1 MKPSA
6 QGTILIVDDQE
17 VNRYT
22 TTRILRD
29 VGFSTLEAKNG
40 QEGLR
45 LAETGPDLILLDVNL
60 PDIDGFQV
68 CRILKSNP
76 NTEQIP
82 VVHASATFVSDRD
95 KAQGLDDGADG
106 YLVRPVEACVLVATV
121 RSCIRA
127 RRAEEKISQ
136 QQRQLQ
142 TLADNCP
149 DILTRFDLEHRHI
162 FVSAAIERATGRA
175 SSEFLGRTN
184 RELGLPE
191 NLCDFWE
198 AAIQTTI
205 DSRQPQSIEY
215 SFPSQL
221 GPRHYISRLIPEFN
235 REGDVESVLS
245 VVTDITERRETEEVL
260 RITAERLQLAAEAAN
275 FGTYDVDLSTGQVY
289 WSPQMRVIFGV
300 APEGNVDDFLH
311 NGPPGIHPE
320 DRDRFLGMIRTLQR
334 SESLP
339 SSEIEFR
346 LVSPEGDIRWVLL
359 LGRNYFTEAGPRQPV
374 RISGVSFDITDRKIV
389 EESLRDADRR
399 KNEFLAMLAHE
410 LRNPL
415 APIRNAMQILRLAP
429 EREAQERARQMVDR
443 QLGQLVR
450 LVDDL
455 LDVSRISQGKLK
467 LRKERIDLASV
478 LANAVETSRP
488 LIEQMGHELLVT
500 LPNPSIEIDGDATR
514 LAQVFMNLLN
524 NAAKYSE
531 RGSRIWLS
539 AHAEGAEAVITVRD
553 NGIGIA
559 VDQLP
564 RIFELFAQV
573 DRSLEKSQ
581 GGLGIGLTLVKQLV
595 ELHSGKVEAKSS
607 GSGQGSEF
615 SVRLP
620 ILTTI
625 QVAKVDAA
633 NQNGDMKKTSLRVL
647 VVDDNRDG
655 ADSLAMMLRLMGNE
669 TRTAYDGEEAL
680 ALASRFLP
688 DAILLDLGLPKVNGY
703 DVCRRIRELSGNRRP
718 LIIAQTGWGQNE
730 DRLRTAQAG
739 FDEHMIKPINPEA
752 VLQMLRKLE
761 NRMGKVSVRG

>member
-1 MKPSA
+1 
-6 QGTILIVDDQE
+6 
-17 VNRYT
+17 
-22 TTRILRD
+22 
-29 VGFSTLEAKNG
+29 
-40 QEGLR
+40 
-45 LAETGPDLILLDVNL
+45 
-60 PDIDGFQV
+60 
-68 CRILKSNP
+68 
-76 NTEQIP
+76 
-82 VVHASATFVSDRD
+82 
-95 KAQGLDDGADG
+95 
-106 YLVRPVEACVLVATV
+106 
-121 RSCIRA
+121 
-127 RRAEEKISQ
+127 
-136 QQRQLQ
+136 
-142 TLADNCP
+142 
-149 DILTRFDLEHRHI
+149 
-162 FVSAAIERATGRA
+162 
-175 SSEFLGRTN
+175 
-184 RELGLPE
+184 
-191 NLCDFWE
+191 
-198 AAIQTTI
+198 
-205 DSRQPQSIEY
+205 
-215 SFPSQL
+215 
-221 GPRHYISRLIPEFN
+221 
-235 REGDVESVLS
+235 
-245 VVTDITERRETEEVL
+245 
-260 RITAERLQLAAEAAN
+260 
-275 FGTYDVDLSTGQVY
+275 
-289 WSPQMRVIFGV
+289 
-300 APEGNVDDFLH
+300 
-311 NGPPGIHPE
+311 
-320 DRDRFLGMIRTLQR
+320 
-334 SESLP
+334 
-339 SSEIEFR
+339 
-346 LVSPEGDIRWVLL
+346 
-359 LGRNYFTEAGPRQPV
+359 
-374 RISGVSFDITDRKIV
+374 
-389 EESLRDADRR
+389 
-399 KNEFLAMLAHE
+399 
-410 LRNPL
+410 
-415 APIRNAMQILRLAP
+415 
-429 EREAQERARQMVDR
+429 
-443 QLGQLVR
+443 
-450 LVDDL
+450 VDDL

-625 QVAKVDAA
+625 QVAKVDAG